1 MAQAAQVEGS
11 SLVAQ
16 CIQREGIE
24 TLFGLAG
31 GPIQDI
37 MGFAPHFEVR
47 PIGVRHEQAATFAAA
62 AYGYVKNQV
71 GVAVLAAGPGVTNGV
86 TGAHVAYDNCLPLV
100 IIGGSGAQRGRG
112 TGTFQETDNVPM
124 FKGITKLSI
133 QVDSIARIP
142 EYMAMAFRK
151 ARTGRPG
158 PVYLDMP
165 SDVLQGAVDAED
177 VQWVSN
183 YYADAPP
190 LGNPDQ
196 VKRAADLLLQ
206 AERPMLIV
214 GKGVRWSEPTL
225 ELRQLVETLSM
236 PFLTSPMGRG
246 FIPDDHP
253 LNFGAARSTM
263 MSNTDVVLIVGSRLN
278 WMFGFGRQFPADVKI
293 IHIDIEPEEIGTNR
307 GVEVGIIG
315 DAKAV
320 LQQLMAEL
328 EGKTSR
334 VAERAATGPWLSA
347 LREHVEKNAE
357 RLAVMLDADAEPIRT
372 PRLLREVRD
381 VFPRET
387 IYSVDGQITLGTG
400 RQVLLSYT
408 PASRLNSGSN
418 GCMGVG
424 VPFAIGAKLARPEVP
439 VVSVNGDCAFG
450 FNAMELET
458 AVRCKLP
465 IVFLVNNNSG
475 IVGENLQARMGLP
488 EGYGEYVA
496 TYPPGIR
503 YDKILDAFGGYTE
516 NVTHPGD
523 IRPALERAYQATQA
537 GQVACVNVAS
547 DPAESMATRSRR
559 AGSLMGYDRERA

>member
-1 MAQAAQVEGS
+1 MAQVEGS

-37 MGFAPHFEVR
+37 MGFGPHFGVR

-62 AYGYVKNQV
+62 AYGFVKNQV

-100 IIGGSGAQRGRG
+100 IIGGSGPQSGRG
-112 TGTFQETDNVPM
+112 TGTFQETENVPM
-124 FKGITKLSI
+124 FKGITKMSI

-165 SDVLQGAVDAED
+165 SDVLQGAVDEAD
-177 VQWVSN
+177 VRWVSN
-183 YYADAPP
+183 YYTDAPP
-190 LGNPDQ
+190 QGNPDQ
-196 VKRAADLLLQ
+196 VKRAADLLLR
-206 AERPMLIV
+206 AERPMMIV
-214 GKGVRWSEPTL
+214 GKGVRWTEPTA
-225 ELRQLVETLSM
+225 ELRDLVETLGM

-253 LNFGAARSTM
+253 MNFAGARSAM
-263 MSNTDVVLIVGSRLN
+263 MGNADVILVVGSRLN
-278 WMFGFGRQFPADVKI
+278 WMFGFGRQFPADAQV
-293 IHIDIEPEEIGTNR
+293 IHIDIEPEELGANR

-320 LQQLMAEL
+320 LQQLLAEL
-328 EGKTSR
+328 EGKTDGL
-334 VAERAATGPWLSA
+334 AEKAANGPWVSA
-347 LREHVEKNAE
+347 LRERVEANAMALAE
-357 RLAVMLDADAEPIRT
+357 RLNSDAEPIRT

-381 VFPRET
+381 IFPRDT

-424 VPFAIGAKLARPEVP
+424 VPFAVGAKLARPEVP
-439 VVSVNGDCAFG
+439 VVSINGDCAFG
-450 FNAMELET
+450 FNAMEMET

-465 IVFLVNNNSG
+465 IVFLVNNNAG

-488 EGYGEYVA
+488 EGYNEYVA
-496 TYPPGIR
+496 TYPPDIR
-503 YDKILDAFGGYTE
+503 YDKLLEAFGGHTAH
-516 NVTHPGD
+516 VTHPDD
-523 IRPALERAYQATQA
+523 IRPALERAYQATRE

-547 DPAESMATRSRR
+547 DPTESMAARSSR
-559 AGSLMGYDRERA
+559 AGALMGYDRA

>member
-1 MAQAAQVEGS
+1 MAQVEGS
-11 SLVAQ
+11 ALVAQ
-16 CIQREGIE
+16 CMQREGIA

-37 MGFAPHFEVR
+37 MGFAPHFGVR

-86 TGAHVAYDNCLPLV
+86 TGAHVAYDNCFPLV
-100 IIGGSGAQRGRG
+100 ILGGSGAQRGRG
-112 TGTFQETDNVPM
+112 TGTFQETENVPM
-124 FKGITKLSI
+124 FKGTTKMAV

-158 PVYLDMP
+158 PVYLDLP
-165 SDVLQGAVDAED
+165 SDVLQGAVEEED
-177 VQWVSN
+177 VRWVSN
-183 YYADAPP
+183 YYTDAPP

-196 VKRAADLLLQ
+196 VKRAMELLLH

-214 GKGVRWSEPTL
+214 GKGVRWSEPTI
-225 ELRQLVETLSM
+225 ELRQLVETLGM

-263 MSNTDVVLIVGSRLN
+263 MGNADVIMIVGSRLN
-278 WMFGFGRQFPADVKI
+278 WMFGFGRQFPADAKL
-293 IHIDIEPEEIGTNR
+293 IHIDIEPEEIGANR

-320 LQQLMAEL
+320 LQQLLAEL
-328 EGKTSR
+328 EGKTTGL
-334 VAERAATGPWLSA
+334 AEKAAAGPWLAA
-347 LREHVEKNAE
+347 LQERVENNAAA
-357 RLAVMLDADAEPIRT
+357 LVALLDSDAEPIRT
-372 PRLLREVRD
+372 HRLLREVRD

-387 IYSVDGQITLGTG
+387 IYAVDGQITLGTG
-400 RQVLLSYT
+400 RQVLCSYT

-424 VPFAIGAKLARPEVP
+424 VPFAVGAKLARPEVP

-450 FNAMELET
+450 FNAMEMET

-465 IVFLVNNNSG
+465 IVFVVNNNSG
-475 IVGENLQARMGLP
+475 IVGANLQARMGLP
-488 EGYGEYVA
+488 EGYGERVA
-496 TYPPGIR
+496 TYTPDIR
-503 YDKILDAFGGYTE
+503 YDKILEAFGGYTAH
-516 NVTHPGD
+516 VTRPDD
-523 IRPALERAYQATQA
+523 IRPALERAYQATRA
-537 GQVACVNVAS
+537 GQVACVNVIS
-547 DPAESMATRSRR
+547 DPTESMATRSRR

>member
-1 MAQAAQVEGS
+1 MAQVEGS

-37 MGFAPHFEVR
+37 MGFGPHFGVR

-62 AYGYVKNQV
+62 AYGFVKNQV

-86 TGAHVAYDNCLPLV
+86 TGAHVAYDNCLPLI
-100 IIGGSGAQRGRG
+100 IIGGSGPQSGRG
-112 TGTFQETDNVPM
+112 TGTFQETENVPM
-124 FKGITKLSI
+124 FKGITKMAV

-165 SDVLQGAVDAED
+165 SDVLQGAVDETD
-177 VQWVSN
+177 VRWVSN
-183 YYADAPP
+183 YYTDAPP

-196 VKRAADLLLQ
+196 VKRAADLLLR
-206 AERPMLIV
+206 ADRPMMII
-214 GKGVRWSEPTL
+214 GKGVRWTKPTA
-225 ELRQLVETLSM
+225 ELRDLVETLGM

-253 LNFGAARSTM
+253 MNFGGARSAM
-263 MSNTDVVLIVGSRLN
+263 MGNADVILVVGSRLN
-278 WMFGFGRQFPADVKI
+278 WMFGFGRQFPADAQV
-293 IHIDIEPEEIGTNR
+293 IHIDIEPEELGANR
-307 GVEVGIIG
+307 GVEVGITG

-320 LQQLMAEL
+320 LQQLLAEL
-328 EGKTSR
+328 EGKTNGL
-334 VAERAATGPWLSA
+334 AEKAAEGPWLSA
-347 LREHVEKNAE
+347 LRERVENNAAALAE
-357 RLAVMLDADAEPIRT
+357 RLNSDAEPIRT

-381 VFPRET
+381 IFPRET
-387 IYSVDGQITLGTG
+387 IHSVDGQITLGTG

-424 VPFAIGAKLARPEVP
+424 VPFAVGAKLARPEVP

-450 FNAMELET
+450 FNAMEMET

-465 IVFLVNNNSG
+465 IVFLVNNNAG

-488 EGYGEYVA
+488 EGYDEYVA
-496 TYPPGIR
+496 TYPPDIR
-503 YDKILDAFGGYTE
+503 YDKLLEAFGGHTE
-516 NVTHPGD
+516 HVTHPDD
-523 IRPALERAYQATQA
+523 IRPALERAYQATRG

-547 DPAESMATRSRR
+547 DPTESMAARS
-559 AGSLMGYDRERA
+559 G

>member
-1 MAQAAQVEGS
+1 MTQVEGS

-37 MGFAPHFEVR
+37 MGYGPHFGVR

-86 TGAHVAYDNCLPLV
+86 TGAHVAYDNCFPLV
-100 IIGGSGAQRGRG
+100 IIGGSGPQRGRG
-112 TGTFQETDNVPM
+112 TGTFQETENIPM
-124 FKGITKLSI
+124 FKGITKLAV

-165 SDVLQGAVDAED
+165 SDVLQGTVDEAD
-177 VQWVSN
+177 VRWVPN
-183 YYADAPP
+183 YYTDAPP

-196 VKRAADLLLQ
+196 VKRAADLLLR
-206 AERPMLIV
+206 AERPMMII
-214 GKGVRWSEPTL
+214 GKGVRWSEPTA
-225 ELRQLVETLSM
+225 ELRDLVETLGM

-253 LNFGAARSTM
+253 LNFGGARSAM
-263 MSNTDVVLIVGSRLN
+263 MGNADVILVVGSRLN
-278 WMFGFGRQFPADVKI
+278 WMFGFGRQFPADAQV
-293 IHIDIEPEEIGTNR
+293 IHIDIEPEELGANR

-315 DAKAV
+315 DARAV
-320 LQQLMAEL
+320 LQQLLAEL
-328 EGKTSR
+328 AGKTEGL
-334 VAERAATGPWLSA
+334 AEKATEGPWLSA
-347 LREHVEKNAE
+347 LRERVENNAVALAE
-357 RLAVMLDADAEPIRT
+357 RLNSDAEPIIT

-381 VFPRET
+381 VFPRDT
-387 IYSVDGQITLGTG
+387 IYAVDGQITLASG

-450 FNAMELET
+450 FNAMEMET
-458 AVRCKLP
+458 AVRCQLP
-465 IVFLVNNNSG
+465 IVFLINNNAG
-475 IVGENLQARMGLP
+475 IVGHNLQARMGLP
-488 EGYGEYVA
+488 EGYDEYVA

-503 YDKILDAFGGYTE
+503 YDKLLEAFGGHTE
-516 NVTHPGD
+516 HVTHPGD
-523 IRPALERAYQATQA
+523 IHPALQRAYQATLE
-537 GQVACVNVAS
+537 GRVACVNVAS
-547 DPAESMATRSRR
+547 DPGESMMARSSR
-559 AGSLMGYDRERA
+559 AGALMGYDR